1 MCIAIPG
8 EIIELTNIKAKVTIM
23 GAETIVNV
31 QLIENPKIGD
41 FVLIHAG
48 CAIEKVDKNYSDNYF
63 DMIKPLCDFIET
75 DEGRYG

>member
-8 EIIELTNIKAKVTIM
+8 EIIELTKNNAKVTFM
-23 GAETIVNV
+23 GAETIVNI
-31 QLIENPKIGD
+31 QLIDSPEIGE

-63 DMIKPLCDFIET
+63 DMIKTLFDLIGA
-75 DEGRYG
+75 DE